1 MSKLL
6 IAGKWV
12 DGESIDTLTDRYHG
26 QAFGEMHVASA
37 EQVSAAVAGAAVAFA
52 EETLGPYDRY
62 RILMDASRILAR
74 QRESLIKTMQNEAG
88 FTQADGNNEVNRCIQ
103 TLELSA
109 EEAKHLKGELVPM
122 QAAPGVRDRMGFTI
136 RAPRGVI
143 CAITPFN
150 SPLNTLAHKVG
161 PAIAAGNSVIIK
173 PSSYTPLSAVA
184 LCRALIEAGLPKK
197 LLSLVHGPGGQ
208 IGRQLL
214 DDQRIAYYAFTG
226 STQVGRKVQSAAGL
240 RGTQLELGS
249 IASTI
254 VCDDADIGLAI
265 PKILNAGF
273 RKAGQV
279 CTSVQR
285 LLVDRRIHDDFVS
298 ALIEGVGSISYGDPA
313 SPDTIIGP
321 MISLAHAKRAESWV
335 REAVASSATVLAGG
349 TRQGPVMA
357 PTILTDVHASMKV
370 VCEEVFAP
378 ILSIIPFD
386 SVDEAID
393 LANSSP
399 FGLAA
404 GLFTSNLHRALRVSQ
419 LLRFGGVHVNEA
431 SSARI
436 DAMPFGGVKDSGFGR
451 EGPAY
456 AVREMSEE
464 RLITISY

>member
-1 MSKLL
+1 MSRLL
-6 IAGKWV
+6 IGGNWV
-12 DGESIDTLTDRYHG
+12 DGESVDQLRDRFRDKV
-26 QAFGEMHVASA
+26 FGEMHVASS
-37 EQVSAAVAGAAVAFA
+37 EQVTRAVSGALEGVA
-52 EETLGPYDRY
+52 ESSLGPYDRY
-62 RILMDASRILAR
+62 RILMSASRLIQDR
-74 QRESLIKTMQNEAG
+74 REELVATMRDEAG
-88 FTQADGNNEVNRCIQ
+88 FTRADGENEVNRCVQ

-109 EEAKHLKGELVPM
+109 EEAKHLNGELVPM
-122 QAAPGVRDRMGFTI
+122 LAAAGARDRIGFTI

-161 PAIAAGNSVIIK
+161 PALAAGNSVIVK

-184 LCRALIEAGLPKK
+184 LCEVLLEAGLPPK
-197 LLSLVHGPGGQ
+197 LLSLVHGPGGR
-208 IGRQLL
+208 IGRTLL
-214 DDQRIAYYAFTG
+214 ADERIAYYAFTG
-226 STQVGRKVQSAAGL
+226 STQVGREIQQAAGL

-254 VCDDADIGLAI
+254 VCDDADFDLAI

-285 LLVDRRIHDDFVS
+285 LLVDRKVHDRFVARLVS
-298 ALIEGVGSISYGDPA
+298 AVEAVKAGDPA
-313 SPDTIIGP
+313 EDGITVGP
-321 MISLAHAKRAESWV
+321 MISLAHAERAERWV
-335 REAVASSATVLAGG
+335 AEAVEGGAKVLAGG
-349 TRQGPVMA
+349 HRDGAVMQ
-357 PTILTDVHASMKV
+357 PTVLSGVDERMKV
-370 VCEEVFAP
+370 VCEEIFAP
-378 ILSIIPFD
+378 VLSVIPFD
-386 SVDEAID
+386 TVEEAVER
-393 LANSSP
+393 ANASP
-399 FGLAA
+399 YGLAA
-404 GLFTSNLHRALRVSQ
+404 GLFTSNLHRALRLAQS
-419 LLRFGGVHVNEA
+419 LRFGGVHVNEA

>member
-1 MSKLL
+1 MSRLL
-6 IAGKWV
+6 IGGKWV
-12 DGESIDTLTDRYHG
+12 DGESVAQLRDRFRDKV
-26 QAFGEMHVASA
+26 FGEMHVAST
-37 EQVSAAVAGAAVAFA
+37 EQVTQAVSGALEGVA
-52 EETLGPYDRY
+52 ESSLGPYDRY
-62 RILMDASRILAR
+62 RILMSASRLIQDR
-74 QRESLIKTMQNEAG
+74 REELVATMRDEAG
-88 FTQADGNNEVNRCIQ
+88 FTRADGENEVNRCVQ

-109 EEAKHLKGELVPM
+109 EEAKRLNGELVPM
-122 QAAPGVRDRMGFTI
+122 LAAAGARDRIGFTI

-161 PAIAAGNSVIIK
+161 PALAVGNSVIVK

-184 LCRALIEAGLPKK
+184 LCEVLLEAGLPPK
-197 LLSLVHGPGGQ
+197 LLSLVHGPGGR
-208 IGRQLL
+208 IGRTLL
-214 DDQRIAYYAFTG
+214 ADERIAYYAFTG
-226 STQVGRKVQSAAGL
+226 STQVGREIQQAAGL

-254 VCDDADIGLAI
+254 VCDDADFDLAI

-285 LLVDRRIHDDFVS
+285 LLVDRKVHDRFVARLVS
-298 ALIEGVGSISYGDPA
+298 AVEAVKAGNPA
-313 SPDTIIGP
+313 EDGITVGP
-321 MISLAHAKRAESWV
+321 MISLAHAERAERWV
-335 REAVASSATVLAGG
+335 AEAVEGGAKVLAGG
-349 TRQGPVMA
+349 RRDGAVMQ
-357 PTILTDVHASMKV
+357 PTVLSGVDERMKV
-370 VCEEVFAP
+370 VCEEIFAP
-378 ILSIIPFD
+378 VLSVIPFD
-386 SVDEAID
+386 TVEEAVER
-393 LANSSP
+393 ANASP
-399 FGLAA
+399 YGLAA
-404 GLFTSNLHRALRVSQ
+404 GLFTSNLHRALRLAQS
-419 LLRFGGVHVNEA
+419 LRFGGVHVNEA